1 MPCLS
6 PYPALESEVCSHC
19 SPITPFKMKGALLRR
34 ELQRHLC
41 EVSRVL
47 FYFFF
52 CVDLEE
58 IFHRDAQ
65 MQRRKEAFA
74 SGMWW
79 GALGASCETFGVF
92 LQLRRKEKKNTLNS
106 SYPNDMFRASPIGPS
121 LSGLIICTQI
131 GDALLLMILTPFAS
145 WTINEEPQVP
155 FLVPRL
161 TWRPVILLHH
171 TDLYIF

>member
-1 MPCLS
+1 MRFP
-6 PYPALESEVCSHC
+6 V
-19 SPITPFKMKGALLRR
+19 
-34 ELQRHLC
+34 
-41 EVSRVL
+41 
-47 FYFFF
+47 FYFIFF
-52 CVDLEE
+52 SVLTWRRFSIEMLKCKDRKRLLHQVCDGEHWEPLARPLEYFCSYAE
-58 IFHRDAQ
+58 
-65 MQRRKEAFA
+65 RK
-74 SGMWW
+74 
-79 GALGASCETFGVF
+79 
-92 LQLRRKEKKNTLNS
+92 KENTLNS
-106 SYPNDMFRASPIGPS
+106 TYPNDMFRASPISPS